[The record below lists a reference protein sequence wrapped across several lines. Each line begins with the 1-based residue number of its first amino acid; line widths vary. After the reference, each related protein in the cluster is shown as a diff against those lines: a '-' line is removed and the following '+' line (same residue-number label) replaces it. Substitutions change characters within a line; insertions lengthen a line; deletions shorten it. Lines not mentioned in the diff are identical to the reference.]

1 MENASKFLIIAGS
14 IIISLVLVGLGVMI
28 YQRVAP
34 SITGAGVDEYE
45 VTQFNSKFDGYFGTS
60 VTGSNVKGLIS
71 TVLRSNQQVEN
82 DDDADSKTV
91 YVVYKKSSDDAAG
104 TVYGGPSE
112 WGNQSLTKLSTDI
125 KSSTRYR
132 VDVEETSNDEAIKN
146 GITSAVAGYYKSG
159 FYKCITVTKL

>member
-45 VTQFNSKFDGYFGTS
+45 VTSFNSKFEGYFGTS

-71 TVLRSNQQVEN
+71 TVLRNNQQAEN
-82 DDDADSKTV
+82 AGDEDSKVVYIVYEETGSSKTV
-91 YVVYKKSSDDAAG
+91 Y
-104 TVYGGPSE
+104 GGATDSNN
-112 WGNQSLTKLSTDI
+112 NQLTALSTKI
-125 KSSTRYR
+125 KSSSRYKVEVLDETRNDKIIR
-132 VDVEETSNDEAIKN
+132 SNDI
-146 GITSAVAGYYKSG
+146 SSVSGYYKSG
-159 FYKCITVTKL
+159 FYKCIHVERL